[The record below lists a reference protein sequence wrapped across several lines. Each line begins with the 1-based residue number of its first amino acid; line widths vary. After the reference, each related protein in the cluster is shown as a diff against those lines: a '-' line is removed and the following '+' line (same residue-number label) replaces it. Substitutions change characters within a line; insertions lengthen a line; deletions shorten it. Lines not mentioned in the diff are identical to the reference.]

1 MHFALLVT
9 FIHIL
14 RAFTLASRCNLNF
27 GIDVRNV
34 ASVIDYLLHV
44 LVRVADFSLVL
55 LYCRQIR
62 IAVRFL
68 IVKISEIWP

>member
-1 MHFALLVT
+1 MHSALLVT
-9 FIHIL
+9 FIYIL

-34 ASVIDYLLHV
+34 ASVADYLFLG
-44 LVRVADFSLVL
+44 LVRVADLNLAL

-62 IAVRFL
+62 TAVCFL
-68 IVKISEIWP
+68 VIRTSEI